1 MRSMIEPLLKPTD
14 IMTLRPTQMTVG
26 MGEVEKKRIAW
37 RKRAEKDGASFL
49 AHHMIPAVIG
59 PKDTVWVVDHHHL
72 ALALHLEG
80 VKHVLVSTV
89 ADLSKLD
96 KTTFMTF
103 MDNRNWLHP
112 YDAKGERCDP
122 EDLPKK
128 ITKLVDDPYRTLAG
142 EVREAGGYAK
152 DTTPFAEFLWAD
164 FLRRRVEIKPGRG
177 INEDIITKALVLAHS
192 SKADYLPGWFGSSD

>member
-1 MRSMIEPLLKPTD
+1 MRSMIEPLLKPIE
-14 IMTLRPTQMTVG
+14 IMSLRPTQMTVG
-26 MGEVEKKRIAW
+26 MAEVEKKRTAW
-37 RKRAEKDGASFL
+37 RKRAEKDGAAFL
-49 AHHMIPAVIG
+49 ANHMIPCVIG
-59 PKDTVWVVDHHHL
+59 PKEMMWVVDHHHL
-72 ALALHLEG
+72 ALSLHLEG

-128 ITKLVDDPYRTLAG
+128 ITKLVDDPYRSLAG

-152 DTTPFAEFLWAD
+152 DLTPFAEFLWAD
-164 FLRRRVEIKPGRG
+164 FFRRRVDIKPGKA
-177 INEDIITKALVLAHS
+177 INEDVITKALVLAHS
-192 SKADYLPGWFGSSD
+192 PKADYLPGWCGSTD

>member
-1 MRSMIEPLLKPTD
+1 MRSLIEPLLKPVE
-14 IMTLRPTQMTVG
+14 IMSLRPTQMTVG
-26 MGEVEKKRIAW
+26 MAEVE
-37 RKRAEKDGASFL
+37 RKRHSWTKRADTDGASFL
-49 AHHMIPAVIG
+49 GNHMIPCVIG
-59 PKDTVWVVDHHHL
+59 PKETMWVVDHHHL
-72 ALALHLEG
+72 ALSLHLEG

-112 YDAKGERCDP
+112 YDADGKRCDP
-122 EDLPKK
+122 DDLPKK
-128 ITKLVDDPYRTLAG
+128 VTKLVDDPYRSLAG

-164 FLRRRVEIKPGRG
+164 FYRRRLSLKAGKAIPEEV
-177 INEDIITKALVLAHS
+177 ITKALVLAHS
-192 SKADYLPGWFGSSD
+192 AKADYLPGWSGSDG

>member
-1 MRSMIEPLLKPTD
+1 
-14 IMTLRPTQMTVG
+14 
-26 MGEVEKKRIAW
+26 MGEVEKKRVAW
-37 RKRAEKDGASFL
+37 RKRAEKDGPAFL
-49 AHHMIPAVIG
+49 ANHMIPAVIG
-59 PKDTVWVVDHHHL
+59 PKDTLWVVDHHHL

-96 KTTFMTF
+96 KATFMTF

-128 ITKLVDDPYRTLAG
+128 ISKLADDPYRTLAG

-152 DTTPFAEFLWAD
+152 DLTPFAAFLWAD
-164 FLRRRVEIKPGRG
+164 FLRRRIEIKPGKA
-177 INEDIITKALVLAHS
+177 INEDIVTKALVLAHS
-192 SKADYLPGWFGSSD
+192 PKADYLPGWCGSTD